1 MQKHFYDLREVND
14 LSEGE
19 RATPEPGVTYDLRT
33 IENQPVAAGTV
44 EYVYRN
50 GDTLFARTADGES
63 FPVTGVGSYVLV
75 PRGL

>member
-14 LSEGE
+14 LSDGE

-33 IENQPVAAGTV
+33 IKNQAVASGTV
-44 EYVYRN
+44 EYVFRD

-63 FPVTGVGSYVLV
+63 YPVTGAGSYVLV
-75 PRGL
+75 PHGL